1 MKYGAHGYILLWS
14 ECALVLFNVRVS
26 FSRLLFLMLL
36 DHTKFS
42 FLSHKLILLARRVT
56 ASM

>member
-1 MKYGAHGYILLWS
+1 MKYGAHEYILLRS
-14 ECALVLFNVRVS
+14 ECALALFNVGTS

-36 DHTKFS
+36 DHTKFF
-42 FLSHKLILLARRVT
+42 FLTHKLILLARGVT